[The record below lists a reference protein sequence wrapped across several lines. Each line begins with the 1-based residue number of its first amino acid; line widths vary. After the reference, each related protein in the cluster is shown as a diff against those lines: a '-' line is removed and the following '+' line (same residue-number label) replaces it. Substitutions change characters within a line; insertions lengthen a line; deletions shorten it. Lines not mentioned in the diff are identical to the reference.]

1 MAKSFV
7 LTNWNLIWI
16 SVSITFIW
24 PGYEICNTKSCMQI
38 LRCGSLRI
46 IKYDEN
52 HVTEENACNDVA
64 QFKKNLKDKLNRSL
78 QILGVTVSSINLTYE
93 ERDGRQ

>member
-1 MAKSFV
+1 MKYV
-7 LTNWNLIWI
+7 
-16 SVSITFIW
+16 
-24 PGYEICNTKSCMQI
+24 I
-38 LRCGSLRI
+38 LRAVCKFSDSSLRT

-64 QFKKNLKDKLNRSL
+64 QFKKNFKDKLNQPL
-78 QILGVTVSSINLTYE
+78 QILGVAVSSINLTYE

>member
-1 MAKSFV
+1 MKYV
-7 LTNWNLIWI
+7 
-16 SVSITFIW
+16 
-24 PGYEICNTKSCMQI
+24 I
-38 LRCGSLRI
+38 LRAVCKFSDGSLRT

-64 QFKKNLKDKLNRSL
+64 QFKKNLKDKLRSL
-78 QILGVTVSSINLTYE
+78 QTPGVTISSINLTYE

>member
-1 MAKSFV
+1 MKYV
-7 LTNWNLIWI
+7 
-16 SVSITFIW
+16 
-24 PGYEICNTKSCMQI
+24 I
-38 LRCGSLRI
+38 LRVVCKFSDGSLRT
-46 IKYDEN
+46 IKYDKN

-93 ERDGRQ
+93 ERDGKQ

>member
-1 MAKSFV
+1 MKYV
-7 LTNWNLIWI
+7 
-16 SVSITFIW
+16 
-24 PGYEICNTKSCMQI
+24 I
-38 LRCGSLRI
+38 LRAVCKFSDDSLRT

-78 QILGVTVSSINLTYE
+78 QIPGVTIGSINLTYE

>member
-1 MAKSFV
+1 MKYV
-7 LTNWNLIWI
+7 
-16 SVSITFIW
+16 
-24 PGYEICNTKSCMQI
+24 I
-38 LRCGSLRI
+38 LRTVCKFSDGSLRT

-52 HVTEENACNDVA
+52 HVTEENACDDIA

>member
-1 MAKSFV
+1 MKY
-7 LTNWNLIWI
+7 I
-16 SVSITFIW
+16 
-24 PGYEICNTKSCMQI
+24 I
-38 LRCGSLRI
+38 LRAVCKFSDGSLRT

-52 HVTEENACNDVA
+52 HVTEENACNDIA

>member
-1 MAKSFV
+1 MKYV
-7 LTNWNLIWI
+7 
-16 SVSITFIW
+16 
-24 PGYEICNTKSCMQI
+24 I
-38 LRCGSLRI
+38 LRAVCKFSDGSLRT
-46 IKYDEN
+46 IKYDES

-78 QILGVTVSSINLTYE
+78 QILGVTVSSINLTYG

>member
-1 MAKSFV
+1 MKYV
-7 LTNWNLIWI
+7 
-16 SVSITFIW
+16 
-24 PGYEICNTKSCMQI
+24 I
-38 LRCGSLRI
+38 LRAVCKFSDDGSLRI

-64 QFKKNLKDKLNRSL
+64 QFKKNLKDKLNQSL